1 MRLALL
7 AAAATLIGL
16 APVPDALYAETGT
29 LVIVGGGLD
38 PDNEEIFTAFLEA
51 RPCDKPTIAIVPAAS
66 GQPGQSAQAFRQA
79 LVRHGVD
86 PTHVEIV
93 RLAIADD
100 PGTADID
107 ESSWSANAHDDQEID
122 RISRAGA
129 IWFTGG
135 DQSRIT
141 KLLYN
146 AEGDETPM
154 LAALRQRLADG
165 AVIGGTSA
173 GAAIMS
179 DPMITQGDTLAA
191 LLPGEVG
198 EALGFGPGL
207 GFVQGMLVDQ
217 HFGERARLGRLA
229 AALVHPDQPLRRGTG
244 IDEDTGLMIGIGDD
258 RGRVIGSGYVTY
270 IDATQARRSDGE
282 RFSASDFRVSLAGS
296 GDTIDLVSGEVTPA
310 EFKAPTIGREYFDNA
325 PISGG
330 GMALGAT
337 SLAEVAGEALLDNSA
352 ANSVEK
358 LSFSGSQGVVFRF
371 SQSPASRGWWG
382 RGPTGAARY
391 SLDGI
396 RFDIEPIELI
406 IRKAEQ

>member
-7 AAAATLIGL
+7 AAAATLLGL
-16 APVPDALYAETGT
+16 SPIPDALNAETGT

-38 PDNEEIFTAFLEA
+38 PDNKEIFTAFLDA
-51 RPCDKPTIAIVPAAS
+51 RPPDKRTVAIVPAAS
-66 GQPGQSAQAFRQA
+66 GQPSQSAQAFHRA
-79 LVRHGVD
+79 LVRYGVEK
-86 PTHVEIV
+86 THIEIV
-93 RLAIADD
+93 RLAIEDD
-100 PGTADID
+100 PATKEID
-107 ESSWSANAHDDQEID
+107 KSTWAGNARNAQEIE

-141 KLLYN
+141 KLLID
-146 AEGDETPM
+146 AGGDETPM

-191 LLPGEVG
+191 LLPGQVG
-198 EALGFGPGL
+198 EKLRFGRGL
-207 GFVQGMLVDQ
+207 GFVQGILIDQ

-229 AALVHPDQPLRRGTG
+229 AALVHPSQPLKRGAG
-244 IDEDTGLMIGIGDD
+244 IDEDTGLVIRIGDD
-258 RGRVIGSGYVTY
+258 RARVIGSGYVTN
-270 IDATQARRSDGE
+270 IDATHAQLSDRE
-282 RFSASDFRVSLAGS
+282 RFSASNFAVSLAAS
-296 GDTIDLVSGEVTPA
+296 GDTINLASGHVIPA
-310 EFKAPTIGREYFDNA
+310 EFKAPTIGREYFDEA

-337 SLAEVAGEALLDNSA
+337 SIAQVAGEGLLDNSA
-352 ANSVEK
+352 ANSVER
-358 LSFSGSQGVVFRF
+358 LSFAGSQGVIFRF
-371 SQSPASRGWWG
+371 SQSHVSGGWWG
-382 RGPTGAARY
+382 RSPTGAARY

-396 RFDIEPIELI
+396 RFDIEPIELT